1 MKAWKVILIAVA
13 VACLMEAQ
21 KAEPQKAELPKAA
34 PAPPMGWN
42 SWDSYG
48 ITVSEQE
55 FLDNANWMAAHLRKF
70 GWQYAIVDE
79 GWYVVDPLAKA
90 EDAKFN
96 LDENGRYIP
105 VETRYPSAA
114 SGAGF
119 GALAKKVHAEGLK
132 FGIHL
137 IRGISKEAV
146 ARNLKIA
153 DSNFTAADAADTSD
167 TCPWNTYNYG
177 LKDNEAGQAYYDS
190 LAKLYAAWGVDYI
203 KIDCISDHPY
213 KADEI
218 RMVSQ
223 AIAKSG
229 RAMVLSL
236 SPGPTAL
243 EKASEVAKWADLWR
257 ISDDFWDVW
266 KSNTGKSFPQDLSGQ
281 FQKTAAWAQH
291 SGNGRWPDADM
302 LPLGHLGPRPG
313 KGEDRDTAFTQ
324 DEQRS
329 VMTLWCIF
337 RSPLIM
343 GGNLTRMDEWT
354 TSLLTDPEVLAVDQH
369 SAGGRQVIAGDNAIV
384 WRAQDGK
391 GAYYL
396 AAFNMGEETRKLG
409 WTWTQLGL
417 PEATYHLR
425 DLWEQ
430 KDTGAADKL
439 SLSIQ
444 KHGSVLLRVTR

>member
-1 MKAWKVILIAVA
+1 MNAWKVILIAA
-13 VACLMEAQ
+13 VLACLLEAQ
-21 KAEPQKAELPKAA
+21 KPA
-34 PAPPMGWN
+34 PTPPMGWN

-55 FLDNANWMAAHLRKF
+55 FLDNAHWMAAHLLKF

-79 GWYVVDPLAKA
+79 GWYVVNPLAKA
-90 EDAKFN
+90 KDAKFN

-105 VETRYPSAA
+105 VEARYPS
-114 SGAGF
+114 GF
-119 GALAKKVHAEGLK
+119 GGLAKKVHAEGLK

-177 LKDNEAGQAYYDS
+177 VKNNEAGQAYYDS

-223 AIAKSG
+223 AIAKTG
-229 RAMVLSL
+229 RPMVLSL

-243 EKASEVAKWADLWR
+243 ERASEVAKWADLWR
-257 ISDDFWDVW
+257 ISNDFWDVW
-266 KSNTGKSFPQDLSGQ
+266 KSSTGKSFPQDLSGQ
-281 FQKTAAWAQH
+281 FQKIAAWAPY
-291 SGNGRWPDADM
+291 SGDGRWPDADM

-313 KGEDRDTAFTQ
+313 EGEDRDSAFTH
-324 DEQRS
+324 DEQRTVLS
-329 VMTLWCIF
+329 LWCIF

-343 GGNLTRMDEWT
+343 GGNLTRMDGWT
-354 TSLLTDPEVLAVDQH
+354 TRLLTNPEVLAVDQH
-369 SAGGRQVIAGDNAIV
+369 SSGGRQVTAGDNAIV

-391 GAYYL
+391 GGYYL
-396 AAFNMGEETRKLG
+396 AAFNLGEETRKLN
-409 WTWTQLGL
+409 WSWTQLGM
-417 PEATYHLR
+417 PEATYRLR
-425 DLWEQ
+425 DLWER
-430 KDTGAADKL
+430 KGMGTAAKL
-439 SLSIQ
+439 SLSIN
-444 KHGSVLLRVTR
+444 KHGSVLLRVTK

>member
-1 MKAWKVILIAVA
+1 MKPWKLILLAGS
-13 VACLMEAQ
+13 VACLLQAQ
-21 KAEPQKAELPKAA
+21 KAA
-34 PAPPMGWN
+34 PTPPMGWN

-90 EDAKFN
+90 QDAKFN
-96 LDENGRYIP
+96 LDENGRYLP

-114 SGAGF
+114 GGIGF
-119 GALAKKVHAEGLK
+119 GGLAEKVHAEGLK

-146 ARNLKIA
+146 ARGLKIA
-153 DSNFTAADAADTSD
+153 RSNFTAADAADTKD

-177 LKDNEAGQAYYDS
+177 VKDNEAGQAYYDS

-213 KADEI
+213 KAAEI

-223 AIAKSG
+223 AISKSG

-243 EKASEVAKWADLWR
+243 EKASDVAKYADLWR

-266 KSNTGKSFPQDLSGQ
+266 KSSTGKSFPQDLTGQ
-281 FQKTAAWAQH
+281 FQKTAAWAPH
-291 SGNGRWPDADM
+291 SGAGRWPDADM

-313 KGEDRDTAFTQ
+313 NGEDRDSAFTPQ
-324 DEQRS
+324 EQRT
-329 VMTLWCIF
+329 VLTLWCIF

-343 GGNLTRMDEWT
+343 GGNLTRMDDAT
-354 TSLLTDPEVLAVDQH
+354 TRLLTNPEVLAVDQH
-369 SAGGRQVIAGDNAIV
+369 SSGGHQVIAGDNAIV
-384 WRAQDGK
+384 WSARDGK
-391 GAYYL
+391 GGYYL
-396 AAFNMGEETRKLG
+396 AAFNLGEETRKLA

-417 PEATYHLR
+417 REAAYHVR

-430 KDTGAADKL
+430 KDTGTAGKL
-439 SLSIQ
+439 SVSIE
-444 KHGSVLLRVTR
+444 KHASVLLRVW